1 MFIVTIDGIFLLFKN
16 ILVLYKE
23 HMCDTIYLKII

>member
-16 ILVLYKE
+16 ILKYPCIKNACV
-23 HMCDTIYLKII
+23 IQSI